1 MNAATTRPCLSHHTL
16 KLLVD
21 GGLICKVVLEDGSAR
36 YRVNHGAHHH
46 HLICVSCGATEDIS
60 RCGVDEVLDS
70 VRLTT
75 GYEIVGHRTEVYG
88 VCPDCRARSLSR

>member
-1 MNAATTRPCLSHHTL
+1 MASPPACMNSHDTRERS
-16 KLLVD
+16 
-21 GGLICKVVLEDGSAR
+21 
-36 YRVNHGAHHH
+36 H

-70 VRLTT
+70 VRQST

-88 VCPDCRARSLSR
+88 VCPTCRAAARS